1 MTVVQKTG
9 KKYALTN
16 KEYEILKV
24 LWASETPLTASN
36 IVERGDALSINTV
49 QATLKKLLKREF
61 IRVDQIVYSGTVL
74 SRAYLPSMSQEEF
87 ETQKYMDSMKQ
98 LHNDNFTCSHFM
110 AAFLGQE
117 HDREKALQEIDE
129 MESLLKKKK
138 QELIKKGADNL

>member
-1 MTVVQKTG
+1 MKKTG
-9 KKYALTN
+9 NKHKLTN
-16 KEYEILKV
+16 KEYEILKI

-61 IRVDQIVYSGTVL
+61 IRIDQIVYSGTVL

-87 ETQKYMDSMKQ
+87 ETQKYMDSMNQ
-98 LHNDNFTCSHFM
+98 LYNGNFTCSHFM

-117 HDREKALQEIDE
+117 HDRAKALQEIDE
-129 MESLLKKKK
+129 LELLLEKKK
-138 QELIKKGADNL
+138 QELMKKGDNNP